1 MKSLTFLLAAA
12 ALLLA
17 GCSRDQGHADAA
29 IPPTLASAPAP
40 EPAAAPPQGTV
51 ATPAPAKTAEPD
63 PEPTP
68 QEIAAFNARVP
79 K

>member
-1 MKSLTFLLAAA
+1 MKSLPILLAAA
-12 ALLLA
+12 ALVLV
-17 GCSRDQGHADAA
+17 GCKRDTGHTDAA
-29 IPPTLASAPAP
+29 VPPTMTAP
-40 EPAAAPPQGTV
+40 EPDQVASLPQAPK
-51 ATPAPAKTAEPD
+51 PAPAKVAEPD